1 MEKASLDDKPAAEE
15 DDEEGEVDESGLDPK
30 DIEIVVEQTQVS
42 RAKAVKALRKHD
54 GDMVNAIMDLS

>member
-1 MEKASLDDKPAAEE
+1 MGDKKAEDEE
-15 DDEEGEVDESGLDPK
+15 DEGEIDETGLDPK

-42 RAKAVKALRKHD
+42 RAKAVKALRNHD

>member
-1 MEKASLDDKPAAEE
+1 MGDKKAEDEEE
-15 DDEEGEVDESGLDPK
+15 DEGEIDETGLDPK

-42 RAKAVKALRKHD
+42 RAKAVKALRNHD